1 MQKPSESGTLSF
13 FDIARL
19 HIIQNLPPSE
29 LSGTPPAVLKLLFR
43 QMFSIKFLKIFLFI
57 ALFASAC
64 RFWQAKGDVTPSPTP
79 VNIEEIS
86 GKIPFPTKEPDVFQT
101 EIITT
106 ANGVEDKIFT
116 ARNGENYYTIY
127 DFQKKSEFALLQ
139 TAANGSI
146 LIARNQKIYTEN
158 QTTNDDQMTDD
169 FPTAELL
176 NEKPNAKY
184 ESLGA
189 ENGYAK
195 YRIVLNDS
203 ANSEIVVTV
212 DRNINL
218 PVKQEFYNI
227 SGDRKTLVST
237 TELKNYNEQPD
248 AQNFEIPKDYKKVS
262 ADEFQQILR
271 RERTK

>member
-1 MQKPSESGTLSF
+1 
-13 FDIARL
+13 
-19 HIIQNLPPSE
+19 
-29 LSGTPPAVLKLLFR
+29 
-43 QMFSIKFLKIFLFI
+43 MFSIKFLKIFLFI

-139 TAANGSI
+139 TAANGLL

-158 QTTNDDQMTDD
+158 QTTNDNQMTDD

-218 PVKQEFYNI
+218 PVKQEFYSI